1 MTMITNINEKLKVC
15 GIYKLNYD
23 NGKIYIGQAL
33 SIYSRA
39 LEHNSKNIQ
48 ICDKALKKHNA
59 SIEILEIVNDILQ
72 LDNIEDK
79 WINYYNATDKNIG
92 YNVLKQGN
100 ASGKRGVENCNA
112 SFNKDQLNEI
122 VNLLVNETR
131 LSYKDIAVLYNVDQS
146 TILRI
151 AQGYSYFDP
160 NLNYPL
166 RKNNHDANKKN
177 TVTDYF
183 EDEQVLL
190 SLKEDLLYRWDLE
203 IENDL
208 AKQYNIPIKV
218 IRGINQGSL
227 FEDIGDYQYPIR
239 GKNIRNNQNF
249 TIDIVL
255 NILNDLRNTSA
266 PMSEIGI
273 KYNINRNTV
282 SKINKGES
290 YIVKGYDYPAR

>member
-1 MTMITNINEKLKVC
+1 MITNINETLKVC

-59 SIEILEIVNDILQ
+59 SIEVLEIVSDILQ
-72 LDNIEDK
+72 LDDIENK
-79 WINYYNATDKNIG
+79 WINYYNATNREIG
-92 YNVLKQGN
+92 YNILKHGN
-100 ASGKRGVENCNA
+100 ASNKRGIENCNA

-122 VNLLVNETR
+122 INLLVNETK
-131 LSYKDIAVLYNVDQS
+131 LSYKDIAILYNVDRS
-146 TILRI
+146 TISRI
-151 AQGYSYFDP
+151 SQGYSYFDP

-166 RKNNHDANKKN
+166 RKNNHDANKKDSIA
-177 TVTDYF
+177 DYF
-183 EDEQVLL
+183 ENEEVLL

-208 AKQYNIPIKV
+208 AKQYNIPLKI
-218 IRGINQGSL
+218 IRRINQGTL
-227 FEDIGDYQYPIR
+227 FENVGNYQYPIR
-239 GKNIRNNQNF
+239 NKNIRNNQNF
-249 TIDIVL
+249 TINDVL

-266 PMSEIGI
+266 SMTDIGI
-273 KYNINRNTV
+273 KYKIHRNTV

-290 YIVKGYDYPAR
+290 YIIKGYDYPAR